1 MGKTVKW
8 ICVCAALCAAV
19 SGWAV
24 WSNQSLV
31 QTVYTLESDRVPQ
44 AFDGF
49 RIAQVS
55 DLHNRQLGRNNK
67 NLLSML
73 SSCQPDIIVFTGDM
87 IDSRQTDIEV
97 AVAFAREAVKIA
109 PCYYVPGN
117 HESRLTEYADFKQ
130 KLLDAGVTVL
140 EDSAV
145 NLERYGARIV
155 LQGVKDPGFQE
166 AGLPSDPK
174 AAMGVKLQNLPKEDA
189 FTVLLSHR
197 PELFPQYREYSADL
211 VFTGHAHGG
220 QIRLPWIGGLY
231 TPHQGWFP
239 EYDAGVFTE
248 QGVTMI
254 VSRGVG
260 NSAFPLRVNN
270 RPEVV
275 IVELKQ
281 SGEEGER
288 EE

>member
-1 MGKTVKW
+1 MGKVIKW
-8 ICVCAALCAAV
+8 VCVCAALCAAV

-24 WSNQSLV
+24 WSNQSVV
-31 QTVYTLESDRVPQ
+31 QTEYMLESDRVPQ
-44 AFDGF
+44 AFNGF

-55 DLHNRQLGRNNK
+55 DLHNRQMGKNNK
-67 NLLSML
+67 NLLAML
-73 SSCQPDIIVFTGDM
+73 TACRPDIIVFTGDM

-97 AVAFAREAVKIA
+97 TVRFAREAVKIA

-117 HESRLTEYADFKQ
+117 HESRLTEYAEFKQ

-140 EDSAV
+140 EDAAV
-145 NLERYGARIV
+145 AIERSGARIL
-155 LQGVKDPGFQE
+155 LQGMVDPAFRTDDILLHMDETVRAQLE
-166 AGLPSDPK
+166 S
-174 AAMGVKLQNLPKEDA
+174 LPKEDA

-197 PELFPQYREYSADL
+197 PELFPQYKDHSADL

-231 TPHQGWFP
+231 TPSQGWFP
-239 EYDAGVFTE
+239 EYDAGTFTE

-275 IVELKQ
+275 VVELTHKA
-281 SGEEGER
+281 
-288 EE
+288 

>member
-19 SGWAV
+19 SVWAV

-49 RIAQVS
+49 RIAQIS
-55 DLHNRQLGRNNK
+55 DLHNRQLGKNNK
-67 NLLSML
+67 NLLTKL
-73 SSCQPDIIVFTGDM
+73 SACQPDIIVFTGDM
-87 IDSRQTDIEV
+87 IDSRQTDMEV
-97 AVAFAREAVKIA
+97 TARFAREAVKIA

-117 HESRLTEYADFKQ
+117 HESRLTEYAEFKQ
-130 KLLDAGVTVL
+130 MLIDAGVTVL
-140 EDSAV
+140 EDTAV
-145 NLERYGARIV
+145 AIERSGGRIM
-155 LQGVKDPGFQE
+155 LQGIMDPAFHTEDILLHMDETVWAQLE
-166 AGLPSDPK
+166 S
-174 AAMGVKLQNLPKEDA
+174 LPKEEV

-197 PELFPQYREYSADL
+197 PELFPQYREHSADL
-211 VFTGHAHGG
+211 VLTGHAHGG
-220 QIRLPWIGGLY
+220 QVRLPWIGGLY
-231 TPHQGWFP
+231 TPSQGWFP
-239 EYDAGVFTE
+239 EYDAGAFTE

-275 IVELKQ
+275 IVELTHKA
-281 SGEEGER
+281 
-288 EE
+288 